1 MVELECCPPCCSFHE
16 WEDKDK
22 GIEELLHTPKEN
34 FSEDTEKNV
43 CGC

>member
-1 MVELECCPPCCSFHE
+1 MVELECCPPCYSFHE

-22 GIEELLHTPKEN
+22 GIEELLHTKGK

-43 CGC
+43 YGC